1 MLKLPASALQA
12 GYLFIFK
19 VNCFR
24 SVHLLEGGQ
33 WGKTMYHCYKPKGG
47 GREGLHSSI
56 MLNSLF

>member
-33 WGKTMYHCYKPKGG
+33 WG
-47 GREGLHSSI
+47 GRPCTTVISLKAGEGKAFIHQSC
-56 MLNSLF
+56 